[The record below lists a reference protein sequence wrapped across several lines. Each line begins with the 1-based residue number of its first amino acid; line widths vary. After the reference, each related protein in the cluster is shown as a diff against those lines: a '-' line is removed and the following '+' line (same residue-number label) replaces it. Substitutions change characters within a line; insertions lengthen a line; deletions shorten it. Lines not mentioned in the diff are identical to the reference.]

1 MPPKPPTI
9 LFSEMTPPA
18 NIEDRFNAW
27 YDEHHIPIRM
37 ATEGFLSAQ
46 RYRMGDERNYLAIYE
61 MVDADVLESDAY
73 KAIKTNPSALTKE
86 MLGAVSGFT
95 RYLGTEISQH
105 SNQENF
111 IDAPV
116 VYPVFF
122 DVPKDRQADFDAWNE
137 EDHLPILMEDPRWL
151 GVRRFEIFN
160 GEPNS
165 FNRLALHYL
174 SDRAVLESD
183 ARKRA
188 RATPWRAKLASE
200 PWFKGHYL
208 IFDRLGNRFR
218 GAA

>member
-1 MPPKPPTI
+1 MSAKAPTI

-18 NIEDRFNAW
+18 EMEDRFNAW

-37 ATEGFLSAQ
+37 ETKGFLSAQ
-46 RYRMGDERNYLAIYE
+46 RYRMGNERNYLAIYE
-61 MVDADVLESDAY
+61 MVDADVLRSDAY
-73 KAIKTNPSALTKE
+73 KAIKGNPSTLTKE

-95 RYLGTEISQH
+95 RYLGTQISERA
-105 SNQENF
+105 NQENF

-116 VYPVFF
+116 IYPVFF
-122 DVPKDRQADFDAWNE
+122 DVPKDRQAEFDAWNE

-151 GVRRFEIFN
+151 GVRRFDIYD
-160 GEPNS
+160 GEPNT
-165 FNRLALHYL
+165 FTRLALHYL

-183 ARKRA
+183 ARTRA

-208 IFDRLGNRFR
+208 VFDRLGNRFR
-218 GAA
+218 GTA